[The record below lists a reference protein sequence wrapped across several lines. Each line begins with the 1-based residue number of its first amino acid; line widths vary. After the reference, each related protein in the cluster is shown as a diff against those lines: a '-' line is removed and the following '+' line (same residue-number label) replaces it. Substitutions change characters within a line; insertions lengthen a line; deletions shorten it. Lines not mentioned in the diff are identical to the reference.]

1 VVAPRAP
8 RTAAVL
14 PVKRLDAAHR
24 RLEHALSPGTRRA
37 LAEAM
42 AGDVLLALRGSG
54 RVDEVVVVTPDPV
67 VQAIARSHGARVV
80 EESREAGHS
89 HAALLGVAALGGEVD
104 RALLVPGD
112 CPILDAA
119 ELDALLDRPVPPG
132 GEVVVVPDRHGTG
145 TNALLLAPP
154 DAIEPAFGEGSRA
167 RHERRAVEA
176 GVACQVH
183 EPGTL
188 MLDVDTPDDLAALR
202 SALAGARGRATRTR
216 HLLGS
221 LAP

>member
-1 VVAPRAP
+1 VAALSAP
-8 RTAAVL
+8 RTGAVL
-14 PVKRLDAAHR
+14 PVKRLDAAHT
-24 RLEHALSPGTRRA
+24 RLEDTLSPGTRRA

-42 AGDVLLALRGSG
+42 AADVLVALRRSH

-67 VQAIARSHGARVV
+67 VQAIARSQGARVIA
-80 EESREAGHS
+80 ESRQSGHS
-89 HAALLGVAALGGEVD
+89 HAALLGVAALDGGVD

-112 CPILDAA
+112 CPALDPV
-119 ELDALLDRPVPPG
+119 ELDALLDRPVPAG

-154 DAIEPAFGEGSRA
+154 GAIEPAFGEGSRA
-167 RHERRAVEA
+167 RHERRAAEA
-176 GVACQVH
+176 GVGCEIR

-188 MLDVDTPDDLAALR
+188 VLDVDTPDDLAALR
-202 SALAGARGRATRTR
+202 GALAGARGGAARTR
-216 HLLGS
+216 GLLGR